1 MSPMKLSPGESQLIE
16 VVVHWDKLYGTG
28 DTEQIIVQSND
39 EDMNPY
45 PDAVMINVGSEMTRN
60 PQLQGV
66 YFLFMD

>member
-16 VVVHWDKLYGTG
+16 VVVHWDKLYGTE